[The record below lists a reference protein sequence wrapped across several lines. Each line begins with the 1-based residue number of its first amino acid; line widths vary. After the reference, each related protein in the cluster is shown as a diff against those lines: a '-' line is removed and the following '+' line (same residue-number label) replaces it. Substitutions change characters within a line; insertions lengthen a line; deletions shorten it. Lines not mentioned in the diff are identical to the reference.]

1 MFVGQSQQQQ
11 QPMHQQQF
19 MNVTSNQ
26 KYPKDNKPMQAKANF
41 SNSPQGSHANVS
53 SSPQTSVNQAGGPSS
68 KPKQNSRTSLQNQP
82 RGAPNQSQQQ
92 ISMPQQQQQQQQQQ
106 QLSNSAS
113 SQQLQ
118 QAQLQQQTQHQRSLE
133 NNSLNNFD
141 DADKRSTRYPDSQQ
155 VFVGN
160 LSPDLSE
167 NELKQFFGQFGKVV
181 EVRINTNT
189 KQQSGRR
196 LPNYGFVV
204 FDDKLSVDNL
214 LGSSKSNNLTY
225 KNDKGEYRLNVEEKR
240 ARQARM
246 SNFVSGGNGA
256 KPDRTTRS
264 SSNGSRNRQ
273 QNGTSKK
280 QTMANH
286 PNENYMGGPGGAFD
300 KRKEIH
306 ENSLIDNNSQRKNT
320 SRRS

>member
-11 QPMHQQQF
+11 SVHQQQF
-19 MNVTSNQ
+19 MNVASNQ
-26 KYPKDNKPMQAKANF
+26 KYSKDNKPTQAKTNF
-41 SNSPQGSHANVS
+41 SNNTQGSPVNVA
-53 SSPQTSVNQAGGPSS
+53 SSPQTSMNQTGGASS
-68 KPKQNSRTSLQNQP
+68 KSKQNSRVSLPNQP
-82 RGAPNQSQQQ
+82 RGVSNQSQQQ
-92 ISMPQQQQQQQQQQ
+92 LPMSQQQQQTQH
-106 QLSNSAS
+106 QLSNSSS

-118 QAQLQQQTQHQRSLE
+118 QAQLQQQATQHQHQRSLE
-133 NNSLNNFD
+133 NNSLNNFE
-141 DADKRSTRYPDSQQ
+141 DADKRSARYPDNQQ

-225 KNDKGEYRLNVEEKR
+225 KNDKGEFRLNVEEKR

-246 SNFVSGGNGA
+246 SNFVGGGNGA
-256 KPDRTTRS
+256 KPDRVTRS
-264 SSNGSRNRQ
+264 SSNSSRNRQ

-280 QTMANH
+280 QPIGNH
-286 PNENYMGGPGGAFD
+286 ANENYIGGAGVFD

-306 ENSLIDNNSQRKNT
+306 ENTLIDSNSQRKNT